1 MHESQ
6 PLRRCRCEYPR
17 ASCRCRGGR
26 THHAVFGFHG
36 QELCIH
42 FPVIDKIGNML
53 DNKRLRRNRVCRHHV
68 HTAEF
73 CSPGMVMKIEPLV
86 AAIRGVRREDPATR
100 VILLGP
106 TGPGFNQ
113 AKARELAGHSHLLLI
128 CGHYEGVD
136 HRVHFYI
143 DEELSIGDYI
153 LTGGEIP
160 ALSVADAVTR
170 LLPGVLGGEG
180 ATEEESFQAGLLEY
194 PHYTRPRVFEGHE
207 VPPVLLEGD
216 HARIAQW
223 RRQQALARTVR
234 LRPDLLAK
242 AALTK
247 EDREFIKSLAVTPGA
262 G

>member
-1 MHESQ
+1 VRRALLPRDPGKRMRIDLLTLFPEFFASPLSQ
-6 PLRRCRCEYPR
+6 SMLQRAQAQGAVTYRVLNLRDYTTDRHQVTDDRPF
-17 ASCRCRGGR
+17 GG
-26 THHAVFGFHG
+26 G
-36 QELCIH
+36 
-42 FPVIDKIGNML
+42 
-53 DNKRLRRNRVCRHHV
+53 
-68 HTAEF
+68 
-73 CSPGMVMKIEPLV
+73 PGMVMKIEPLV
-86 AAIRGVRREDPATR
+86 AAIRAVRREDPATR

-136 HRVHFYI
+136 HRIHFYI

-160 ALSVADAVTR
+160 ALIVADAVTR
-170 LLPGVLGGEG
+170 LRPGVLGGEG

-207 VPPVLLEGD
+207 VPPVLLAGD
-216 HARIAQW
+216 HARIDQW

-242 AALTK
+242 AVLSQA
-247 EDREFIKSLAVTPGA
+247 DQEFIKSLAATPGA
-262 G
+262 R

>member
-1 MHESQ
+1 MRIDLLTLFPEFFASPLSQ
-6 PLRRCRCEYPR
+6 SMLQRAQAQGAVTYRVLNLRDYTADRHQVTDDRPF
-17 ASCRCRGGR
+17 GG
-26 THHAVFGFHG
+26 G
-36 QELCIH
+36 
-42 FPVIDKIGNML
+42 
-53 DNKRLRRNRVCRHHV
+53 
-68 HTAEF
+68 
-73 CSPGMVMKIEPLV
+73 PGMVMKIGPLV
-86 AAIRGVRREDPATR
+86 AAIRAVRREDPATR

-113 AKARELAGHSHLLLI
+113 AKAQELAGYHHLLLI

-160 ALSVADAVTR
+160 ALIVADAVTR

-242 AALTK
+242 AVLTK
-247 EDREFIKSLAVTPGA
+247 EDREFIKSLAATPGA
-262 G
+262 R